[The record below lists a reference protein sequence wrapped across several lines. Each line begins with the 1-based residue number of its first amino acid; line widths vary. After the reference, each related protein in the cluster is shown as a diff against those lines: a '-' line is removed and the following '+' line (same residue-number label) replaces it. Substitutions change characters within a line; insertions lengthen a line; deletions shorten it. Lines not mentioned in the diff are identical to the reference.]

1 MKIKLRPWQIEAINK
16 CLSWYSN
23 NQNEPQFIIN
33 AAPGSGKTIAACSIA
48 QQLIEKKEIDRV
60 IIIAPRTEVV
70 NQWSKDY
77 KMITILSMSKVTAGD
92 SDISSL
98 DIDICATWAAI
109 QGLTNILKD
118 ICNTKNVLV
127 ICDEHHH
134 AALEAAWG
142 ISADS
147 AFKNSKYTLIL
158 TAHQLDLM
166 EVNQFGYL
174 MMTLGP

>member
-77 KMITILSMSKVTAGD
+77 
-92 SDISSL
+92 
-98 DIDICATWAAI
+98 
-109 QGLTNILKD
+109 
-118 ICNTKNVLV
+118 
-127 ICDEHHH
+127 
-134 AALEAAWG
+134 
-142 ISADS
+142 
-147 AFKNSKYTLIL
+147 
-158 TAHQLDLM
+158 
-166 EVNQFGYL
+166 
-174 MMTLGP
+174 